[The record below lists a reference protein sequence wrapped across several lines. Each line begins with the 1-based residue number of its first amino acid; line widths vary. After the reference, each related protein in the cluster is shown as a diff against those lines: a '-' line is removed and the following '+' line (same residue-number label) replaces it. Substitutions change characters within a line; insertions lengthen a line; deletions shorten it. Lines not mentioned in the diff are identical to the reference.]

1 MLDRSFRLDFKKI
14 LLYGFMCLYKSK
26 MPKCRQPSCPLFSLR
41 KLLFAGS
48 HAYQVFQHMLR
59 SGCWISSLQS
69 DAPPFPAKVSRWDK
83 ISLNESI
90 QSSLHWPTSF
100 WSLTRLN
107 LCLFLYCMLIPML
120 ILLFTDFKEQFRSF
134 GNGSWWLK
142 ASLLVQNHSY
152 WKCKHSQMI
161 NSWKL

>member
-1 MLDRSFRLDFKKI
+1 MASCVYTKARCLNAGSLPVPFSVFGNSF
-14 LLYGFMCLYKSK
+14 
-26 MPKCRQPSCPLFSLR
+26 CRQPCLPSLSAHAEIRMLDFFTTKWCPSFPCKSQPV
-41 KLLFAGS
+41 G
-48 HAYQVFQHMLR
+48 QNTIE
-59 SGCWISSLQS
+59 WIHS
-69 DAPPFPAKVSRWDK
+69 
-83 ISLNESI
+83 
-90 QSSLHWPTSF
+90 SSLHWPTSF
-100 WSLTRLN
+100 WSLTHLN

-120 ILLFTDFKEQFRSF
+120 IPLFTDFKEQFRSF